1 MEAKSK
7 SKKKKII
14 IILIILLIILIWFL
28 SKSNL
33 NFFKDDIIFFKNFYS
48 SQGID
53 ENNKEN
59 EENQNSQIY
68 NSNSYNVFRI
78 STKKF
83 ETRETSLFSN
93 ISNETNWNRIIYPGT
108 KGEFSIKLYGQ
119 ENLNYQ
125 IIFQSKNQKPKN
137 LVFNEKGR
145 DNYYETLEE
154 LGKTLNGNIKKGEV
168 KEVSIEWQWKYETNE
183 NGDIQD
189 TKDGNE
195 LKEYNFLI
203 IARGE
208 EKT

>member
-1 MEAKSK
+1 MEAKNK
-7 SKKKKII
+7 NKKRKII
-14 IILIILLIILIWFL
+14 IILIILLIIVIWFL

-48 SQGID
+48 SQGIG

-68 NSNSYNVFRI
+68 NSNSDNVFRI
-78 STKKF
+78 STKKS

-108 KGEFSIKLYGQ
+108 KGEFSIQLYGQ

-137 LVFNEKGR
+137 LVFKEKGR
-145 DNYYETLEE
+145 DNYYETLEA
-154 LGKTLNGNIKKGEV
+154 LGETLTGNIEKGEM
-168 KEVSIEWQWKYETNE
+168 KEVTIEWQWQYETNE
-183 NGDIQD
+183 NGDMQD

-195 LKEYNFLI
+195 LKEYSFLI

-208 EKT
+208 ERI

>member
-1 MEAKSK
+1 MEAKNK
-7 SKKKKII
+7 NKKKKII
-14 IILIILLIILIWFL
+14 IVLIILIIMLIWFL

-48 SQGID
+48 SQGESEKGGQND
-53 ENNKEN
+53 
-59 EENQNSQIY
+59 ENQNSQIY
-68 NSNSYNVFRI
+68 NSNSDNILKI
-78 STKKF
+78 STRKS

-108 KGEFSIKLYGQ
+108 KGEFSIQLYGQ
-119 ENLNYQ
+119 ENLKYQ

-145 DNYYETLEE
+145 DNYYETLED
-154 LGKTLNGNIKKGEV
+154 LGETLSGNIKKGEV
-168 KEVSIEWQWKYETNE
+168 KEVVIEWQWKYETNE
-183 NGDIQD
+183 NGDMQD

-208 EKT
+208 EKI

>member
-1 MEAKSK
+1 MEAKNK
-7 SKKKKII
+7 NKKKKII
-14 IILIILLIILIWFL
+14 IVLIILIIMLIWFL

-48 SQGID
+48 SQGESEKSGQKD
-53 ENNKEN
+53 
-59 EENQNSQIY
+59 ENQNSQIY
-68 NSNSYNVFRI
+68 NSNSDNILKI
-78 STKKF
+78 STRKS

-108 KGEFSIKLYGQ
+108 KGEFSIQLYGQ
-119 ENLNYQ
+119 ENLKYQ

-145 DNYYETLEE
+145 DNYYETLED
-154 LGKTLNGNIKKGEV
+154 LGETLSGNIKKGEV
-168 KEVSIEWQWKYETNE
+168 KEVVIEWQWKYETNE
-183 NGDIQD
+183 NGDMQD

-203 IARGE
+203 IAKGE
-208 EKT
+208 EEI

>member
-1 MEAKSK
+1 MEAKNK
-7 SKKKKII
+7 NKKKKII
-14 IILIILLIILIWFL
+14 IVLIILIIMLIWFL

-48 SQGID
+48 SQGESEKGGQND
-53 ENNKEN
+53 
-59 EENQNSQIY
+59 ENQNSQIY
-68 NSNSYNVFRI
+68 NSNSDNILKI
-78 STKKF
+78 STRKS

-108 KGEFSIKLYGQ
+108 KGEFSIQLYGQ
-119 ENLNYQ
+119 ENLKYQ

-145 DNYYETLEE
+145 DNYYETLED
-154 LGKTLNGNIKKGEV
+154 LGETLNGNIKKGEV

-183 NGDIQD
+183 NGDMQD

-208 EKT
+208 EKI

>member
-1 MEAKSK
+1 MEAKNK
-7 SKKKKII
+7 NKKRKII
-14 IILIILLIILIWFL
+14 IILIILLIIVIWFL

-48 SQGID
+48 SQGIG

-68 NSNSYNVFRI
+68 NSNSDNVFRI
-78 STKKF
+78 STKKS
-83 ETRETSLFSN
+83 EIRETSLFSN
-93 ISNETNWNRIIYPGT
+93 ISNETNWNRIIYPET

-145 DNYYETLEE
+145 DNYYETLED
-154 LGKTLNGNIKKGEV
+154 LGETLNGNIKKGEV

-183 NGDIQD
+183 NGDMQD

-208 EKT
+208 EKI

>member
-1 MEAKSK
+1 MEAKNK
-7 SKKKKII
+7 NKKKKII
-14 IILIILLIILIWFL
+14 IVLIILIIMLIWFL

-48 SQGID
+48 SQGESEKGGQND
-53 ENNKEN
+53 
-59 EENQNSQIY
+59 ENQNSQIY
-68 NSNSYNVFRI
+68 NSNSDNILKI
-78 STKKF
+78 STRKS

-108 KGEFSIKLYGQ
+108 KGEFSIQLYGQ
-119 ENLNYQ
+119 ENLKYQ

-145 DNYYETLEE
+145 DNYYETLED
-154 LGKTLNGNIKKGEV
+154 LGETLSGNIKKGEV
-168 KEVSIEWQWKYETNE
+168 KEVVIEWQWKYETNE
-183 NGDIQD
+183 NGDMQD

-203 IARGE
+203 IAKGE
-208 EKT
+208 EEI

>member
-1 MEAKSK
+1 MEAKNK
-7 SKKKKII
+7 NKKKKII

-48 SQGID
+48 SQGIG

-68 NSNSYNVFRI
+68 NSNSDNVFRI
-78 STKKF
+78 STKKS
-83 ETRETSLFSN
+83 ETREISLFSN

-108 KGEFSIKLYGQ
+108 KGEFSIQLYGQ

-137 LVFNEKGR
+137 LVFKEKGR
-145 DNYYETLEE
+145 DNYYETLED
-154 LGKTLNGNIKKGEV
+154 LGETLNGNIKKGEV

-183 NGDIQD
+183 SGDMQD

-208 EKT
+208 EKI